1 MAKAKRKGAA
11 RIVEGILIGIVI
23 VCLVGIGAIA
33 LQYYLQAQRY
43 SDLSGKVYTGE
54 EAALGGDLARMTVD
68 WDALREEAPD
78 AIGWIVVPDTVI
90 NYPIVQGPDNEYYL
104 HRSYD
109 GETSWLSTGGTI
121 FLDAG
126 NKGDFSDMNNVLY
139 GHHMNDGSMFAFLA
153 QLTNQGE
160 FESNRTIYVLTPT
173 MNYRLE
179 TFSVVLTVGSDEIVK
194 TSFGTAEEFAE
205 YIQDKVDRNVVEV
218 NDFVADASSI
228 SKIFMLVTCEYSN
241 NDGRAC
247 VFAYVTEQ
255 AAPLSE

>member
-1 MAKAKRKGAA
+1 MAQTKRKSVRRVIEGVL
-11 RIVEGILIGIVI
+11 IVVI
-23 VCLVGIGAIA
+23 IACLVGIGGIF

-43 SDLSGKVYTGE
+43 SDLSATVYK
-54 EAALGGDLARMTVD
+54 GGDGGELARMTVD
-68 WDALREEAPD
+68 WDTLREESPD

-90 NYPIVQGPDNEYYL
+90 NYPIVQGPDNEFYL

-126 NKGDFSDMNNVLY
+126 NKSDFSDKNNALY
-139 GHHMNDGSMFAFLA
+139 GHHMNDGSMFAA
-153 QLTNQGE
+153 IAKWTNQDE
-160 FESNRTIYVLTPT
+160 FEGHRTVYVLTPT

-179 TFSVVLTVGSDEIVK
+179 TFSIVLTNGSDEIVK
-194 TSFGTAEEFAE
+194 TNFDTAEDFAE

-218 NDFVADASSI
+218 NDFTANVSSI

-241 NDGRAC
+241 YDGREC
-247 VFAYVTEQ
+247 VYAYVAEQ
-255 AAPLSE
+255 AVPLES